1 MTFEYLAKADEGILA
16 FGLICAVGALI
27 LKYFRIRE
35 RGTVLSPKKTD
46 EEKKAQL
53 ASGLKK
59 QEAPPDSVAR
69 EKDISAE
76 FEAKK
81 E

>member
-1 MTFEYLAKADEGILA
+1 MTFEYGGKADEGIIVI
-16 FGLICAVGALI
+16 GLICGVLAIV

-46 EEKKAQL
+46 EEKKAHL

-59 QEAPPDSVAR
+59 EDAPPDSVTR

-76 FEAKK
+76 IEGKK

>member
-1 MTFEYLAKADEGILA
+1 MTFEYGGKADEGILA

-46 EEKKAQL
+46 EEKKAHL

-59 QEAPPDSVAR
+59 ENAPPDSVAR

-76 FEAKK
+76 IEAKK